1 MGKHGRPNKA
11 EQLHTEQTLWP
22 YFEKML
28 STSLAARDTGIN
40 INTVKKYY
48 GKFSDQ
54 IRSSE
59 HPDFIQRSKNI
70 IRNCNL
76 ALDVQLSKLYTLQN
90 KLEMQINHEI
100 KQHDRIPP
108 ILYKISIALS
118 DKISEIL
125 LKKANLTLSPTA
137 DITLSNYIKESGTV
151 A

>member
-1 MGKHGRPNKA
+1 MGKYGRPNKA
-11 EQLHTEQTLWP
+11 EQLCIEKILWP

-28 STSLAARDTGIN
+28 STSFAARDTGIN

-48 GKFSDQ
+48 KVFSDQ

-59 HPDFIQRSKNI
+59 QADFIQRSKDF
-70 IRNCNL
+70 IRSCNL
-76 ALDVQLSKLYTLQN
+76 ALDNQLSKLYTLQD

-108 ILYKISIALS
+108 ALYKISIALS
-118 DKISEIL
+118 DRICDLL
-125 LKKANLTLSPTA
+125 LKKTNLTLSPTA
-137 DITLSNYIKESGTV
+137 DITLSNYIKESISV

>member
-11 EQLHTEQTLWP
+11 EQLHIEKILWP

-28 STSLAARDTGIN
+28 STSFVARNTGIN

-48 GKFSDQ
+48 KVFSDQ
-54 IRSSE
+54 VRSSE
-59 HPDFIQRSKNI
+59 QTDFIKRSKDI
-70 IRNCNL
+70 IQSCNL
-76 ALDVQLSKLYTLQN
+76 ALDKQLSKLYTLQD

-108 ILYKISIALS
+108 VLYKISIALS
-118 DKISEIL
+118 DKISDLL
-125 LKKANLTLSPTA
+125 LKKANMILSPTA
-137 DITLSNYIKESGTV
+137 DITLSNYTKESVSV